1 LGFLV
6 EEADQALDVLGGR
19 GQEELLT
26 NELQSTQAHATQFR
40 EQCFYLL
47 SLALCVR
54 EAGRVGQVSRAL
66 PGRFVHVD
74 GKILQR

>member
-26 NELQSTQAHATQFR
+26 NELHSTQTHATQSDLILQFR

-47 SLALCVR
+47 SLALWLR
-54 EAGRVGQVSRAL
+54 RVEML
-66 PGRFVHVD
+66 
-74 GKILQR
+74 